1 MHKLLT
7 LDDIGLIDSL
17 VGPGDQRIGMSR
29 TKIPRKDYMDYVA
42 QSITMPNH
50 ETFMWYENDE
60 PVSMICLYSFPTLP
74 NYAVLNQKVFRKV
87 NYFDASKNGYM
98 NIAELI
104 QQKEKEHRYSF
115 IFLRSVGHTRL
126 NNGRVMRDLF
136 KTANNVGYTFGL
148 DFARKYI
155 RTVEDYIPAGETSK
169 IDAYSKILFR
179 GKRFE
184 EDTVVCRFTCLQ
196 KYRTD
201 LPAHIQEDLLTLDEV
216 QSPYLNQPVVNP
228 G

>member
-1 MHKLLT
+1 MYKLLT
-7 LDDIGLIDSL
+7 TADIGLIDSL

-29 TKIPRKDYMDYVA
+29 TKIPRNVYMDYVS
-42 QSITMPNH
+42 QSISLPNH
-50 ETFMWYENDE
+50 ETYMWYENDE
-60 PVSMICLYSFPTLP
+60 PVSMISFY
-74 NYAVLNQKVFRKV
+74 NFSMIREYAVLNQKVFRKV

-104 QQKEKEHRYSF
+104 KEKENAQRYSF

-148 DFARKYI
+148 EFAKKYI
-155 RTVEDYIPAGETSK
+155 RTIEEYIPAGETSK

-179 GKRFE
+179 GKQFE

-196 KYRTD
+196 KYRNN
-201 LPAHIQEDLLTLDEV
+201 LPTHIQEDLATLDEV
-216 QSPYLNQPVVNP
+216 QAPYLNQPL
-228 G
+228 